1 MLCSTS
7 FRKALVLLLAF
18 ASHLVPLF
26 AADTPAVSRLTLP
39 ERKPLTLKHVGK
51 LNRTGAGIE
60 CSGLVRSRQHDDL
73 FWSINDSG
81 NPPRIYPLRRHGEDF
96 PPAAGESSPG
106 VLVEGV
112 QNVDWE
118 DLTLDA
124 DGRLIVAD
132 VGNNLNQRQ
141 DLTLYVFAEP
151 SPTVARVTPAQRL
164 VVRFPDQTQFPPPK
178 ENLNFDCEALFTVG
192 NTIHLLSKHRSDTLT
207 KLYRLD
213 HPQPDQPNVLTL
225 VDRFDPLGMVT
236 AANATRDGKR
246 LAVITYQS
254 VWLFERDTLDQ
265 PFFSARIRW
274 APFVSAQMESVCF
287 ADDQT
292 LLLAD
297 ELLGQLY
304 EVSVNDLTQ
313 VR

>member
-178 ENLNFDCEALFTVG
+178 EN
-192 NTIHLLSKHRSDTLT
+192 
-207 KLYRLD
+207 
-213 HPQPDQPNVLTL
+213 QPNVLTL